1 MASAVGAQSVHCCP
15 GALVCLTAMYLRRR
29 FMSPGYPVCA
39 VQVFELGKGQ
49 GPEVGLAQFEG
60 VPNFR
65 VLVCGGDGTVA
76 WVLDTIESRQY
87 VSPPP
92 VAVLPIGT
100 GNDLARVLGWGGGFG
115 AVERQV
121 STAHPPFCL
130 PVGLHILAGAAGA
143 SWGPRIGS
151 Q

>member
-1 MASAVGAQSVHCCP
+1 M
-15 GALVCLTAMYLRRR
+15 
-29 FMSPGYPVCA
+29 
-39 VQVFELGKGQ
+39 FELGKGQ

-76 WVLDTIESRQY
+76 WVLDTIESKQY
-87 VSPPP
+87 ESPPP

-121 STAHPPFCL
+121 STRGSPLSSFLRALRLTHVARVAC
-130 PVGLHILAGAAGA
+130 VGA
-143 SWGPRIGS
+143 SRGLGIAVSGQEQPLRGQQVDRETRLACLGPVYMPAAFGPCREA
-151 Q
+151 